1 MSVHHPDET
10 RSIAKRIDE
19 TLRKCYA
26 LSLGIDALDPNGHS
40 PNQADPS
47 FVHDFFTA
55 KTRHGGAGY
64 RPTEVRAQF
73 LNTFNKVAPQFLK
86 TEHTQGLWPSLE
98 SVLGAG
104 SFNEE
109 NIGERWTAFYAS
121 DSRYATGLKS
131 EWIRLQ
137 KIRNDAVADLGLID
151 IPDSILNDDAK
162 SFGHGQAKMHK
173 TIFDELSIFK
183 SKLLTLSLIHI

>member
-1 MSVHHPDET
+1 M
-10 RSIAKRIDE
+10 
-19 TLRKCYA
+19 
-26 LSLGIDALDPNGHS
+26 
-40 PNQADPS
+40 
-47 FVHDFFTA
+47 
-55 KTRHGGAGY
+55 
-64 RPTEVRAQF
+64 
-73 LNTFNKVAPQFLK
+73 APQFLK

-137 KIRNDAVADLGLID
+137 KIRNDAVADLGLTD

-162 SFGHGQAKMHK
+162 SFGHGQVKMHK
-173 TIFDELSIFK
+173 TIFDELNIFMG
-183 SKLLTLSLIHI
+183 KLLTRRAKDLPRDDPRLMAYLASANDKCSNQLFVGTPTQECRFSAAEFRSACQNKLGLPKLFPAPPEGNGIID

>member
-1 MSVHHPDET
+1 MKTAKALADVDPHVAFTATNSSQQSRVDYVMSVHHPDET

-47 FVHDFFTA
+47 FVHDLFTA

-104 SFNEE
+104 
-109 NIGERWTAFYAS
+109 
-121 DSRYATGLKS
+121 
-131 EWIRLQ
+131 
-137 KIRNDAVADLGLID
+137 
-151 IPDSILNDDAK
+151 
-162 SFGHGQAKMHK
+162 
-173 TIFDELSIFK
+173 
-183 SKLLTLSLIHI
+183 